1 MKTKALN
8 WSLWALCALVWAM
21 MIFGVVKAATGALT
35 EVQIYIATGNIN
47 IYATGAFNFGQYTV
61 SSSNQT
67 VTGAFTSYFSV
78 EDLKGLNSGYYTT
91 VQMSGNLATVG
102 GATLA
107 STGIAMSTANTGT
120 TLIAGTANL
129 RVQTAI
135 SMSGT
140 FLSLDTPRTLIKRDT
155 AANLGVLG
163 HYGTLPNMQILIPA
177 FQTVGYY
184 TGTLVYTLYE
194 NP

>member
-1 MKTKALN
+1 
-8 WSLWALCALVWAM
+8 
-21 MIFGVVKAATGALT
+21 
-35 EVQIYIATGNIN
+35 
-47 IYATGAFNFGQYTV
+47 
-61 SSSNQT
+61 
-67 VTGAFTSYFSV
+67 
-78 EDLKGLNSGYYTT
+78 
-91 VQMSGNLATVG
+91 
-102 GATLA
+102 
-107 STGIAMSTANTGT
+107 MSTINTGT

-140 FLSLDTPRTLIKRDT
+140 YLSLDSARTLIKRDT

-163 HYGTLPNMQILIPA
+163 HYGTLPHMQILIPA
-177 FQTVGYY
+177 FQAVGYY